1 MEHFP
6 QKIRFKSRGCHAR
19 LRAGTSLLS
28 HKKKENMKHNYYIY
42 ILTNIY
48 RTVFYTGITNDLFR
62 RIIEHK
68 IKINEGFTND
78 YNINRLVHYEL
89 FFNINDAIAREKRL
103 KRWNRQWKINLIE
116 KTNPDWKDLA
126 ESIGV
131 TPEIVKSARF
141 SLTRE
146 GGPRPSRGRQTHC
159 NREVPK

>member
-1 MEHFP
+1 MSCPPPGGHLPLEP
-6 QKIRFKSRGCHAR
+6 Q
-19 LRAGTSLLS
+19 
-28 HKKKENMKHNYYIY
+28 KKENMNYNYYIY

-116 KTNPDWKDLA
+116 KTNP
-126 ESIGV
+126 
-131 TPEIVKSARF
+131 EIVKSARF

-146 GGPRPSRGRQTHC
+146 GGPRPSRGRQTDC